1 MEGLTVLV
9 ADLSLAKRTNLGYIS
24 ASAVAS
30 EDHLWSQVGVA
41 GHLRHLL
48 FKALNLFL

>member
-1 MEGLTVLV
+1 MEGLIVLV
-9 ADLSLAKRTNLGYIS
+9 TDLSLAKRTNLGSIP

-30 EDHLWSQVGVA
+30 ENHLWSQVGVA
-41 GHLRHLL
+41 GHLSHLL